1 MITFHYLI
9 CNVPKK
15 ERYHVMKLIFMNNK
29 LENNNE
35 LYVTT
40 NQLNNLKKSLEISEY
55 SVVEDSVINLDSFIK
70 HFNLFK

>member
-1 MITFHYLI
+1 
-9 CNVPKK
+9 
-15 ERYHVMKLIFMNNK
+15 MKLIFMNNK